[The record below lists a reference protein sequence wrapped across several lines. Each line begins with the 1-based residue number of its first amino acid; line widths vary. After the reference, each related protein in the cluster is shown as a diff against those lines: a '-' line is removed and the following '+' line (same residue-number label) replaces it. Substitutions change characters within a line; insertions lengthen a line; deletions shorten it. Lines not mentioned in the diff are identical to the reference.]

1 MLHPP
6 PRLQRTRSSFQ
17 QHPPLAS
24 SQSMGSDRIHQLL
37 EAVKAL
43 SDEMERIIKQEVL
56 QLSSVLKALVQEI
69 QPTHGQSNKEEVGI
83 SISKDVDPTV
93 EKEVVGSSLVIRD
106 MRVGYNY
113 VAEKDQSIRVRLRSG
128 YCNSPFLDP
137 TRAYE
142 TKRQADKGKYEA
154 FKRKQKPARRNVGTE
169 EYVDQSFFLEL
180 EDPKN

>member
-17 QHPPLAS
+17 QHPPPAS

-43 SDEMERIIKQEVL
+43 SDEMESIIKQEVL
-56 QLSSVLKALVQEI
+56 QLSGVLKALVQ
-69 QPTHGQSNKEEVGI
+69 EEVGI

-93 EKEVVGSSLVIRD
+93 EKEVVGSSLVSRD

-113 VAEKDQSIRVRLRSG
+113 VAEEDRSIQVRLRSG

-142 TKRQADKGKYEA
+142 KKRQADKGKYEA

-169 EYVDQSFFLEL
+169 EYVD
-180 EDPKN
+180 